1 LLLTG
6 PLITDYFA
14 RNRGRRPCETM
25 SALLADLRATPVVA
39 ILRRPRADIE
49 VCAGALIEAGVRF
62 VEVTIDSPEAVPF
75 LESAAKNFKG
85 GLFGA
90 GTVTVPELAEKAI
103 RAGAQFLVTPNFN
116 PEVIRVACSHQIPI
130 FSGAM
135 TPTEIFAAYEA
146 GAEVIKV
153 FPAATLGSAYFNEL
167 RGPFPEIPLMATGG
181 ITVENAP
188 DFFAAGAT
196 ALGVGGSLAL
206 KDESPA
212 SVAACQEAARKLLAA
227 RGMTV
232 RKI

>member
-1 LLLTG
+1 V
-6 PLITDYFA
+6 
-14 RNRGRRPCETM
+14 
-25 SALLADLRATPVVA
+25 SALLDDLRAAPVVA
-39 ILRRPRADIE
+39 ILRRPRVDIK

-62 VEVTIDSPEAVPF
+62 IEVTIDSPAAVPF
-75 LESAAKNFKG
+75 LESSAKNSKG
-85 GLFGA
+85 VIFGA
-90 GTVTVPELAEKAI
+90 GTVTAPELAEKAI
-103 RAGAQFLVTPNFN
+103 RAGARFLVTPNFN
-116 PEVIRVACSHQIPI
+116 PEVIRVARSKQIPI

-153 FPAATLGSAYFNEL
+153 FPAATLGSAYFREL

-206 KDESPA
+206 KEETPA
-212 SVAACQEAARKLLAA
+212 AVAACQEAARKLLAA
-227 RGMTV
+227 RSDV
-232 RKI
+232 

>member
-1 LLLTG
+1 
-6 PLITDYFA
+6 
-14 RNRGRRPCETM
+14 M

-39 ILRRPRADIE
+39 ILRRPRVDIE
-49 VCAGALIEAGVRF
+49 MCAGALIEAGVRF
-62 VEVTIDSPEAVPF
+62 VEVTIDSPAATPF
-75 LESAAKNFKG
+75 LESAAKNFKA

-116 PEVIRVACSHQIPI
+116 PEVIRVARSHQIPI

-153 FPAATLGSAYFNEL
+153 FPAATLGSAYFKEL

-181 ITVENAP
+181 ITVDNAP

-206 KDESPA
+206 KDETPA

-227 RGMTV
+227 KGGV
-232 RKI
+232 

>member
-1 LLLTG
+1 
-6 PLITDYFA
+6 
-14 RNRGRRPCETM
+14 M
-25 SALLADLRATPVVA
+25 SAILADLRESPLVA
-39 ILRRPRADIE
+39 ILRRPRVDID

-62 VEVTIDSPEAVPF
+62 VEVTIDSPRAVPF
-75 LESAAKNFKG
+75 LESATKNFKS

-116 PEVIRVACSHQIPI
+116 PDVIRVARSHQIPI

-153 FPAATLGSAYFNEL
+153 FPAATLGSTYFKEL

-181 ITVENAP
+181 ITLDNAS

-196 ALGVGGSLAL
+196 ALGVGSSLTL
-206 KDESPA
+206 KDETPA
-212 SVAACQEAARKLLAA
+212 SVAACQQVARKLLAA
-227 RGMTV
+227 KG
-232 RKI
+232 